1 MTDDKMTKSIV
12 LDANLLVLLVAGYT
26 DENLIERH
34 KNLSS
39 YDADGF
45 DLLVEK
51 LAEYSQVVLTPNT
64 LTEASNLL
72 RQIGDPD
79 RSRVTLMLGNLILA
93 NEEYY
98 IVSKDAAAEEKFIR
112 LGLTD
117 AALLIAAREHGA
129 LLSADIGVYLAASA
143 EGIEAFNFAHLY
155 EARFG

>member
-1 MTDDKMTKSIV
+1 MAKSVV
-12 LDANLLVLLVAGYT
+12 LDANLLVLLVAGHT
-26 DENLIERH
+26 DKSLIERH
-34 KNLSS
+34 KNLGA

-45 DLLVEK
+45 DLLVET

-79 RSRVTLMLGNLILA
+79 RSRVTRMLGHLIRGH
-93 NEEYY
+93 EERY
-98 IVSKDAAAEEKFIR
+98 IVSKHAAAEKTFGR

-117 AALLIAAREHGA
+117 AALLVVAREYGS
-129 LLSADIGVYLAASA
+129 LLSADNALYLAAST

-155 EARFG
+155 DARFG